1 LKAPI
6 FSAILPEI
14 KFCVMKRIFLFLA
27 MAALMSACNFE
38 TNEDTKME
46 KSPISENIVSELVD
60 SLKNANPDAN
70 AMRVEKGVKQAAGLW
85 RNSDGS
91 EADFRQFVAESF
103 ITNADERKAALSKLE
118 RNFEILYG
126 YFHRIDV
133 DLTAPLH
140 LDMGELHPLDY
151 QFGSYSASAH
161 LTEDMYSNKI
171 AFYVA
176 LNFPAYS
183 LEEKMEMGEDWSR
196 FDWAAARAGDQFD
209 SRIPAN
215 LLQEASVA
223 ATNSDTYISTY
234 NIHMGQ
240 LINEKNEHVFDADKV
255 LISHWGLRDEL
266 KSHYGTKNQDAQEMI
281 YHVMLNIVNQEIAAD
296 MIDSDEY
303 NWNPVS
309 NEYYKDGEKI
319 ELEREPDIRYQ
330 HLLNNFHVMNA
341 MDEYTPLYPTYID
354 RAFSQNMEIT
364 QPEVEAL
371 FRDFIGSDVVK
382 DVAALISER
391 LGREL
396 RPYDIW
402 YDGFKSRAGIN
413 EAELDAITRERYP
426 NPDALNADLPNLLKN
441 LGWDKE
447 TAEVI
452 SGKIVVDPARG
463 AGHAW
468 GAEMKDDVSHL
479 RTRIPESGMDY
490 KGYNIA
496 VHEFGHNVEQT
507 ITLHNVDHYFMHG
520 VPNTAFTEAVAFM
533 FQARDLELLGM
544 KTDNPQAEAMAVLD
558 NFWSAFEI
566 MGVSIVDMEVWKWMY
581 ENPEATPAELR
592 EAVVRIATDV
602 WNTYYADVF
611 GVKDSPI
618 LAIYSHM
625 IDAPLYLSN
634 YPLGHLIEFQMI
646 EFMKDKDFSD
656 ELTRSLEAGRLIP
669 QMWMQNAVGES
680 LSGKPLIDATE
691 VALENMK

>member
-1 LKAPI
+1 MKAVI
-6 FSAILPEI
+6 FSAILQET
-14 KFCVMKRIFLFLA
+14 KSHLMKRIFLFFAVASIML
-27 MAALMSACNFE
+27 SACNFE
-38 TNEDTKME
+38 TNNDASMG
-46 KSPISENIVSELVD
+46 KSTISESVMQTVSDSLVD
-60 SLKNANPDAN
+60 ANSDLDET
-70 AMRVEKGVKQAAGLW
+70 RIRKGVEQAASLW
-85 RNSDGS
+85 RESDGD
-91 EADFRQFVAESF
+91 ETKFKNFVAEGF
-103 ITNADERKAALSKLE
+103 IADPAEREIVLQKLE
-118 RNFEILYG
+118 RNFEILEG
-126 YFHRIDV
+126 YYHRIAV
-133 DLTAPLH
+133 DLQEPLH
-140 LDMGELHPLDY
+140 LDMGELHPLDF
-151 QFGSYSASAH
+151 QFGAYDASSH
-161 LTEDMYSNKI
+161 STEDMYANKI

-183 LEEKMEMGEDWSR
+183 LEEKMEFGEDWSR
-196 FDWAAARAGDQFD
+196 FDWAAARAGDRFD
-209 SRIPAN
+209 SRIPAE
-215 LLQEASVA
+215 LLQNASVA

-240 LINEKNEHVFDADKV
+240 LVNDENEHLFSDDKV
-255 LISHWGLRDEL
+255 LITHWGLRDEL

-281 YHVMLNIVNQEIAAD
+281 YNVMLHIIHQDIAAD
-296 MIDSDEY
+296 MIDSDEFT
-303 NWNPVS
+303 WNPVT
-309 NEYYKDGEKI
+309 NIYYKDGEEV
-319 ELEREPDIRYQ
+319 ELEREQDMRYQ
-330 HLLNNFHVMNA
+330 HLLNNFNAHKA

-354 RAFSQNMEIT
+354 RAFSQSMEIT

-371 FRDFIGSDVVK
+371 FREFISSDAVK
-382 DVAALISER
+382 EVASLISER
-391 LGREL
+391 LGRNL

-402 YDGFKSRAGIN
+402 YDGFKSRTGIN
-413 EAELDAITRERYP
+413 EAELDEITRAKYP
-426 NPDALNADLPNLLKN
+426 DPAALNADLPNILTK

-447 TAEVI
+447 TAEEI
-452 SGKIVVDPARG
+452 ASKIVVDPARG

-479 RTRIPESGMDY
+479 RTRIAETGMDY

-496 VHEFGHNVEQT
+496 IHEFGHNVEQT

-544 KTDNPQAEAMAVLD
+544 KNDNAQAEALSVLD
-558 NFWSAFEI
+558 NFWSAVEI

-581 ENPEATPAELR
+581 ENPEATPSELR

-625 IDAPLYLSN
+625 IDSPLYLSN
-634 YPLGHLIEFQMI
+634 YPLGHLIEFQMVD
-646 EFMKDKDFSD
+646 FMKDKDFSD

-669 QMWMQNAVGES
+669 QMWMQNAVGEP
-680 LSGKPLIDATE
+680 LSGDPLIQATE
-691 VALENMK
+691 AALETL

>member
-1 LKAPI
+1 LKASI
-6 FSAILPEI
+6 FSAFLPEI
-14 KFCVMKRIFLFLA
+14 KFCIMKQLFLFLA
-27 MAALMSACNFE
+27 MAMLMAACNFE
-38 TNEDTKME
+38 TKEDVKME
-46 KSPISENIVSELVD
+46 KSPISETTINELVD
-60 SLKNANPDAN
+60 SLKKANPDVN
-70 AMRVEKGVKQAAGLW
+70 AVRIEKGVQQVAGLW
-85 RNSDGS
+85 RDDDGT
-91 EADFRQFVAESF
+91 ETNFRSFVAESF
-103 ITNADERKAALSKLE
+103 IANADERKIALNKLE

-133 DLTAPLH
+133 DLMAPLH

-151 QFGSYSASAH
+151 QFGAYSASAH
-161 LTEDMYSNKI
+161 LTEDMYANKI
-171 AFYVA
+171 AFYVV

-183 LEEKMEMGEDWSR
+183 LEEKMEYGENWSR
-196 FDWAAARAGDQFD
+196 FDWAAARAGDLFD
-209 SRIPAN
+209 ARIPAN
-215 LLQEASVA
+215 LLQESSLA

-240 LINEKNEHVFDADKV
+240 LVNNENEHLFDKDKV
-255 LISHWGLRDEL
+255 LITHWGLRDEL
-266 KSHYGTKNQDAQEMI
+266 KSHYGTKNQEAQEMI
-281 YHVMLNIVNQEIAAD
+281 YHVMLNIVNQSIAAD

-303 NWNPVS
+303 DWNPKT
-309 NEYYKDGEKI
+309 NTYYKDGNEVQ
-319 ELEREPDIRYQ
+319 LEREQDMRYQ
-330 HLLNNFHVMNA
+330 HLLNNFHAMKA
-341 MDEYTPLYPTYID
+341 MDAYTPLYPSYID

-371 FRDFIGSDVVK
+371 FREFISSDVVK

-396 RPYDIW
+396 CPYDIW
-402 YDGFKSRAGIN
+402 YDGFKSRTGIN

-426 NPDALNADLPNLLKN
+426 NPEALNADLPNLLMN

-447 TAEVI
+447 TAEDI
-452 SGKIVVDPARG
+452 SEKIVVDPARG

-468 GAEMKDDVSHL
+468 GAEMKSDVSHL
-479 RTRIPESGMDY
+479 RTRIPETGMDY

-533 FQARDLELLGM
+533 FQARDMELLGV
-544 KTDNPQAEAMAVLD
+544 KTDNSQAEAMAVLD
-558 NFWSAFEI
+558 NFWSAVEI

-592 EAVVRIATDV
+592 EAVVRISTEV

-611 GVKDSPI
+611 GVNDSPI

-634 YPLGHLIEFQMI
+634 YPLGHLVEFQMI

-680 LSGKPLIDATE
+680 LSGDPLIEATE
-691 VALENMK
+691 MALETL

>member
-1 LKAPI
+1 MKKQFLLIAMT
-6 FSAILPEI
+6 ALIL
-14 KFCVMKRIFLFLA
+14 
-27 MAALMSACNFE
+27 SACNFE
-38 TNEDTKME
+38 TKEDAQME
-46 KSPISENIVSELVD
+46 KSPIAENSVNELID
-60 SLKNANPDAN
+60 SLKNANPDLC
-70 AMRVEKGVKQAAGLW
+70 AMTIEKGVKQASGLW
-85 RNSDGS
+85 RKNDGD
-91 EADFRQFVAESF
+91 EPKFRQFVAEAF
-103 ITNADERKAALSKLE
+103 ISDQDERKLALSKLE
-118 RNFEILYG
+118 RNFEILDG
-126 YFHRIDV
+126 YFHRIAV
-133 DLTAPLH
+133 DLMAPLH
-140 LDMGELHPLDY
+140 LDIGELQPLDY
-151 QFGSYSASAH
+151 QFGAYNASAH
-161 LTEDMYSNKI
+161 LTEDMYANKI
-171 AFYVA
+171 AFFVA

-183 LEEKMEMGEDWSR
+183 LEEKMEYGEEWTR
-196 FDWAAARAGDQFD
+196 FDWAAARAGDRFD
-209 SRIPAN
+209 SRIPAD
-215 LLQEASVA
+215 LLQKASVA
-223 ATNSDTYISTY
+223 STNSDTYISTY
-234 NIHMGQ
+234 NIHMGK
-240 LINEKNEHVFDADKV
+240 LVNDANDRLFSDDKV

-281 YHVMLNIVNQEIAAD
+281 YNVMLHIIHQDIAAD

-303 NWNPVS
+303 DWNPVS
-309 NEYYKDGEKI
+309 NTYYKDGKEV
-319 ELEREPDIRYQ
+319 ELEREQDMRYQ
-330 HLLNNFHVMNA
+330 HLLNNFHAMKA
-341 MDEYTPLYPTYID
+341 MDDYTPLYPTYID

-371 FRDFIGSDVVK
+371 FREFISSDVVK
-382 DVAALISER
+382 DVATLISER

-426 NPDALNADLPNLLKN
+426 NSDALNADLPNLLKK
-441 LGWDKE
+441 LGWDE
-447 TAEVI
+447 EIAEEI
-452 SGKIVVDPARG
+452 TGKIVVDPARG

-533 FQARDLELLGM
+533 FQARDMELLGM

-558 NFWSAFEI
+558 NFWSAVEI

-581 ENPEATPAELR
+581 ENPDPTPAELR
-592 EAVVRIATDV
+592 EAVVRIATEV

-611 GVKDSPI
+611 GVNDSPI

-625 IDAPLYLSN
+625 IDVPLYLSN

-646 EFMKDKDFSD
+646 DFMKDKDFSD
-656 ELTRSLEAGRLIP
+656 ELTRSLEAGKLIP

-680 LSGKPLIDATE
+680 LSGTPLINATE
-691 VALENMK
+691 AALEKL

>member
-1 LKAPI
+1 
-6 FSAILPEI
+6 
-14 KFCVMKRIFLFLA
+14 MKRIFLFLA

-38 TNEDTKME
+38 TKEDVKME
-46 KSPISENIVSELVD
+46 KSPIDESLVSELID
-60 SLKNANPDAN
+60 SLKNANPELN
-70 AMRVEKGVKQAAGLW
+70 VLRIEKGVQQAAGLW
-85 RNSDGS
+85 RDADGN
-91 EADFRQFVAESF
+91 ETDFRRFVAESF
-103 ITNADERKAALSKLE
+103 IANADERKIALNKLE

-133 DLTAPLH
+133 DLMAPLH

-151 QFGSYSASAH
+151 QFGAYSASAH
-161 LTEDMYSNKI
+161 LTEDMYANKI
-171 AFYVA
+171 AFYVV

-183 LEEKMEMGEDWSR
+183 LEEKMEHGESWSR
-196 FDWAAARAGDQFD
+196 FDWAAARAGDLFD
-209 SRIPAN
+209 ARIPAN
-215 LLQEASVA
+215 LLQEASFA

-240 LINEKNEHVFDADKV
+240 LVNDANERFFSDDKV
-255 LISHWGLRDEL
+255 LITHWGLRDEL
-266 KSHYGTKNQDAQEMI
+266 KSHYGTKNQEAQEMI
-281 YHVMLNIVNQEIAAD
+281 YHVMLNIVNQSIAAD

-303 NWNPVS
+303 DWNPIT
-309 NEYYKDGEKI
+309 NTYFKDGEEI
-319 ELEREPDIRYQ
+319 ELEREQDDRYQ
-330 HLLNNFHVMNA
+330 HLLNNFHAMKA

-371 FRDFIGSDVVK
+371 FREFISSDVVK
-382 DVAALISER
+382 EVAALISER

-402 YDGFKSRAGIN
+402 YDGFKSRTGIN
-413 EAELDAITRERYP
+413 EAELDAITRDRYP
-426 NPDALNADLPNLLKN
+426 NPEALNADLPNLLMN
-441 LGWDKE
+441 LGWDKQ
-447 TAEVI
+447 TAEEI

-479 RTRIPESGMDY
+479 RTRIPETGMDY

-507 ITLHNVDHYFMHG
+507 ITLHNVDYYFMHG

-544 KTDNPQAEAMAVLD
+544 KTDNPQGEAMAVLD
-558 NFWSAFEI
+558 NFWSAVEI

-592 EAVVRIATDV
+592 EAVVEIATEV

-634 YPLGHLIEFQMI
+634 YPLGHLVEFQMI
-646 EFMKDKDFSD
+646 EFMNDKDFSD
-656 ELTRSLEAGRLIP
+656 ELTRSLEAGKLIP

-680 LSGKPLIDATE
+680 LSGDPLIKATE
-691 VALENMK
+691 KALSTF

>member
-1 LKAPI
+1 
-6 FSAILPEI
+6 
-14 KFCVMKRIFLFLA
+14 MKQLFLFLA
-27 MAALMSACNFE
+27 MAILMTACNYE
-38 TNEDTKME
+38 PNEDNKME
-46 KSPISENIVSELVD
+46 KSPISEIVVSELVD
-60 SLKNANPDAN
+60 SLKNTNPEVDTI
-70 AMRVEKGVKQAAGLW
+70 RIEKGVQQVAGLW
-85 RNSDGS
+85 RDDDGT
-91 EADFRQFVAESF
+91 ETDFRRFVAESF
-103 ITNADERKAALSKLE
+103 IANADERKIALNKLE

-133 DLTAPLH
+133 DLMAPLH
-140 LDMGELHPLDY
+140 LDMGELHTLDY
-151 QFGSYSASAH
+151 KFGSYSASAH
-161 LTEDMYSNKI
+161 LKEDMYANKI
-171 AFYVA
+171 AFYVV

-183 LEEKMEMGEDWSR
+183 LEEKMEFGEIWSR
-196 FDWAAARAGDQFD
+196 FDWAAARAGDLFD
-209 SRIPAN
+209 ARIPAN
-215 LLQEASVA
+215 LLQEASLA

-240 LINEKNEHVFDADKV
+240 LVNDDNQRVFSDDKV
-255 LISHWGLRDEL
+255 LITHWGLRDEL
-266 KSHYGTKNQDAQEMI
+266 KSHYGTKNQEAQEMI
-281 YHVMLNIVNQEIAAD
+281 YHVMLNIVNQSIAAD
-296 MIDSDEY
+296 MISSDEY
-303 NWNPVS
+303 NWNPMI
-309 NEYYKDGEKI
+309 NTYYKDGEEI
-319 ELEREPDIRYQ
+319 ELEREQDMRYQ
-330 HLLNNFHVMNA
+330 HLLNNFHAMKA

-371 FRDFIGSDVVK
+371 FREFISSDVVK
-382 DVAALISER
+382 EVAALISER

-402 YDGFKSRAGIN
+402 YDGFKSRTGIN
-413 EAELDAITRERYP
+413 ETELDAITRERYP
-426 NPDALNADLPNLLKN
+426 NPEALKTDLPNILIK
-441 LGWDKE
+441 LGWYE
-447 TAEVI
+447 ELAVEI
-452 SGKIVVDPARG
+452 AQNIVVDPARG

-468 GAEMKDDVSHL
+468 GAEMIGDVSHL

-496 VHEFGHNVEQT
+496 IHEFGHNVEQT

-558 NFWSAFEI
+558 NFWSAVEI

-592 EAVVRIATDV
+592 EAVVSIAIEV

-634 YPLGHLIEFQMI
+634 YPLGHLIEFQMVN
-646 EFMKDKDFSD
+646 FMKDKKFFE

-669 QMWMQNAVGES
+669 QMWMQNAVGEK
-680 LSGKPLIDATE
+680 LTGKPLT
-691 VALENMK
+691 VAAKEALTKM